1 MYAVHHLNNDAN
13 ERERIC
19 DRTTTTVKTSSYRF
33 TAGKTHILSIILT
46 GHDAWFATPS
56 RCEHT
61 NNEWKQI
68 YWLNEECWKV
78 QAFSTISWRSGW
90 RVLNCLSFVHQTTMD
105 REWSVQSDIGYIYLS
120 ALLVLISRWIY
131 KIYNREKTKSPVL
144 GVRQVLCDRNHV
156 HVPKPNH
163 IPNCRKNWYALPAGI
178 DHYIHI

>member
-1 MYAVHHLNNDAN
+1 MRQNNDDGENQLISIHRRQGAYF
-13 ERERIC
+13 IHHF
-19 DRTTTTVKTSSYRF
+19 DRARRLVRHT
-33 TAGKTHILSIILT
+33 
-46 GHDAWFATPS
+46 
-56 RCEHT
+56 EHT

-90 RVLNCLSFVHQTTMD
+90 RVLNCLSSVHQTTMD

-120 ALLVLISRWIY
+120 ASLVLISRWIY